1 MTSSSLGLSC
11 RIHSK
16 GKSDDHYSQRRYDKP
31 GKVPG
36 LRALMPRSLS
46 SKRNW
51 TAEGSPA
58 ASGQVSGQGRG
69 QAAPRLTSDDS
80 IRTYVPFWPET
91 CVSTPHICHILYL
104 GGGLKPAAFLL
115 F

>member
-36 LRALMPRSLS
+36 FRALMPRSLS

-69 QAAPRLTSDDS
+69 QAAPRLTSDDA
-80 IRTYVPFWPET
+80 RDEA
-91 CVSTPHICHILYL
+91 
-104 GGGLKPAAFLL
+104 PAGACLVDGMWSAPGRDEEKAGVEDGDDCE
-115 F
+115 

>member
-1 MTSSSLGLSC
+1 MTTTADGATTSLARFQDLGRS
-11 RIHSK
+11 
-16 GKSDDHYSQRRYDKP
+16 
-31 GKVPG
+31 
-36 LRALMPRSLS
+36 MPRSLS

-91 CVSTPHICHILYL
+91 CVSTPHIRHICHILYL
-104 GGGLKPAAFLL
+104 RGGLKPAFVPAVSC
-115 F
+115 

>member
-1 MTSSSLGLSC
+1 
-11 RIHSK
+11 
-16 GKSDDHYSQRRYDKP
+16 
-31 GKVPG
+31 
-36 LRALMPRSLS
+36 MPRSLS

-80 IRTYVPFWPET
+80 AETAASRRESYRYFVSSTLAPIANSASPNSVRT
-91 CVSTPHICHILYL
+91 ILL
-104 GGGLKPAAFLL
+104 SEVGAPKRWSRLALT
-115 F
+115 